1 MSETKTLTLTKGK
14 QLIDLNGRLT
24 NFDLTFQV
32 KSLDNSPFDVVVV
45 DQTTLDN
52 NNNLEF
58 KRATGTISG
67 NIVSDNN
74 VYQNYFL
81 CLKSENSC
89 QIEVLIDKKEIQPR
103 SPQIPQLPQ
112 IPQSQLQHSQ
122 FANKSESLEKTNWKM
137 IYIAI
142 VVIVGA
148 GILYYLYKKEKIVKE
163 DPFDISYSEPQPLLP
178 TSFDVVSPTL
188 LSESVAP
195 PPVSG
200 RSLTERLAQL

>member
-14 QLIDLNGRLT
+14 QLVDLNGRLT

-89 QIEVLIDKKEIQPR
+89 QIEILIDKKEIQPR

-112 IPQSQLQHSQ
+112 LQQSQ

-137 IYIAI
+137 VYIAI

-195 PPVSG
+195 TLPPVSG

>member
-24 NFDLTFQV
+24 NFDLTFQA

-45 DQTTLDN
+45 DQSTLDN

-81 CLKSENSC
+81 CLKSENPC

-103 SPQIPQLPQ
+103 PQQPQM
-112 IPQSQLQHSQ
+112 QLQQSQ
-122 FANKSESLEKTNWKM
+122 FANKSESLEKSNWKM

-148 GILYYLYKKEKIVKE
+148 GVLYYLYKKEKIVKE
-163 DPFDISYSEPQPLLP
+163 DPFDISYSQPLLP
-178 TSFDVVSPTL
+178 TSLEVVSPTL

-195 PPVSG
+195 PVLG
-200 RSLTERLAQL
+200 LGLADRLAKL

>member
-14 QLIDLNGRLT
+14 QLVDLNGRLT

-89 QIEVLIDKKEIQPR
+89 QIEILIDKKEIQPR
-103 SPQIPQLPQ
+103 SPQIPQLQ
-112 IPQSQLQHSQ
+112 QSQLQHSQ

-137 IYIAI
+137 VYIAI

-195 PPVSG
+195 PLPSVSG

>member
-1 MSETKTLTLTKGK
+1 
-14 QLIDLNGRLT
+14 
-24 NFDLTFQV
+24 
-32 KSLDNSPFDVVVV
+32 LDNSPFDVVVV

-89 QIEVLIDKKEIQPR
+89 QIEILIDKKEIQPR

-112 IPQSQLQHSQ
+112 LQQSQLQQSQLQQSQ

-195 PPVSG
+195 PLPPVSG